1 MRKHM
6 WAVVIAAFVIVWSLA
21 AVVPKAF
28 ADNHEQNSCSVEL
41 LEGTFGY
48 AVQALTLF
56 PPPSVPPTAPTP
68 ISGYAPFAFAGTT
81 TFDGHGNLHGA
92 DVVNLGF
99 GGIPRT
105 YTGTYSAVEVDPT
118 AKRRDCAFT
127 STFTDSFTPPNTV
140 HTYMVLVRDGKGLR
154 LVNTDPGF
162 VLVLEAE
169 KK

>member
-6 WAVVIAAFVIVWSLA
+6 WEVVIAAFVIVLGLT

-28 ADNHEQNSCSVEL
+28 ADNHEQNSCNVEL

-48 AVQALTLF
+48 AAQALTLF
-56 PPPSVPPTAPTP
+56 PPPSVPPSAPTP
-68 ISGYAPFAFAGTT
+68 ISGYAPFAFAGTIS
-81 TFDGHGNLHGA
+81 FDGHGNLHGA

-105 YTGTYSAVEVDPT
+105 YTGTYSVVDST
-118 AKRRDCAFT
+118 AKRRDCAFV
-127 STFTDSFTPPNTV
+127 STFSDSLGNTV
-140 HTYMVLVRDGKGLR
+140 HTYMVLVRDGQALK

>member
-6 WAVVIAAFVIVWSLA
+6 WAAVILAFVIVLGLTV
-21 AVVPKAF
+21 VVPKAL
-28 ADNHEQNSCSVEL
+28 ADNHENNSCDVEL

-48 AVQALTLF
+48 AAQALTLF
-56 PPPSVPPTAPTP
+56 PPPSVPLPAPTA
-68 ISGYAPFAFAGTT
+68 ISGYAPFAFAGTI
-81 TFDGHGNLHGA
+81 TFDGRGNLHGV

-105 YTGTYSAVEVDPT
+105 YTGTYSVVNST
-118 AKRRDCAFT
+118 AKRRDCAFV
-127 STFTDSFTPPNTV
+127 STFTDSLHNTV
-140 HTYMVLVRDGKGLR
+140 HTYMVLVRGGRAVK

>member
-1 MRKHM
+1 MRRHM
-6 WAVVIAAFVIVWSLA
+6 WSLGMAASVMVLSLT

-28 ADNHEQNSCSVEL
+28 ADNHEQNSCTVEL
-41 LEGTFGY
+41 LKGTFGY
-48 AVQALTLF
+48 AAQALTLF
-56 PPPSVPPTAPTP
+56 PPPTVLPTAPAP
-68 ISGYAPFAFAGTT
+68 IGGYAPFAFAGTI

-105 YTGTYSAVEVDPT
+105 YTGTYSIVDST
-118 AKRRDCAFT
+118 AKHRDCAFV
-127 STFTDSFTPPNTV
+127 STFADSLHNTV
-140 HTYMVLVRDGKGLR
+140 HTYMVLVRDGQALK